1 MQATFEISGWDEK
14 PVREWDGGKL
24 THAAITKMYAGDIE
38 GEAVLEY
45 VLAYR
50 SDGTAGFVGIERVTG
65 KAGDREGGLV
75 LRQVGEFADGAAKA
89 TLTVIGGTGGFE
101 TVTGPGGLGGRP
113 PRRGTLGL
121 AGRRGSAA
129 GPAHA

>member
-1 MQATFEISGWDEK
+1 MQATFEIGGWEET
-14 PVREWDGGKL
+14 PVSEWDGGKL
-24 THAAITKMYAGDIE
+24 THAAITKTYAGDIE

-45 VLAYR
+45 LLAYR
-50 SDGTAGFVGIERVTG
+50 SDGTAAFVGIERITG

-101 TVTGPGGLGGRP
+101 HVTGDGDLVADPSGRV
-113 PRRGTLGL
+113 TLDL
-121 AGRRGSAA
+121 SAG
-129 GPAHA
+129 

>member
-14 PVREWDGGKL
+14 PVSEWDGGKL
-24 THAAITKMYAGDIE
+24 THAAITKTYAGDIE

-50 SDGTAGFVGIERVTG
+50 SDGTAGFVGIERITG

-89 TLTVIGGTGGFE
+89 TLTVIGGMGGFE
-101 TVTGPGGLGGRP
+101 RANGEGDLVADPSGRVTLDLSTGG
-113 PRRGTLGL
+113 
-121 AGRRGSAA
+121 
-129 GPAHA
+129 

>member
-1 MQATFEISGWDEK
+1 MEATFEISGWDEQ
-14 PVREWDGGKL
+14 PVSEWDGGKL
-24 THAAITKMYAGDIE
+24 THAAITKTYAGDIE
-38 GEAVLEY
+38 GDAVLEY

-50 SDGTAGFVGIERVTG
+50 SDGTAGFVGIERITG

-101 TVTGPGGLGGRP
+101 GASGEGDLVADPSGRVTLD
-113 PRRGTLGL
+113 LS
-121 AGRRGSAA
+121 AGS
-129 GPAHA
+129 